1 MPRVNLTPLIDT
13 ALTLLVIFMVT
24 TPLIQN
30 GIKVELPKGQVSE
43 VNLSE
48 QPKEWVVSIDA
59 QGKTY
64 LNKEL
69 VVQHDLLQQLRYAA
83 ENNGVDAVVVR
94 ADAGAQ
100 FGTIIELVDAI
111 KNIGKIQYV
120 AFATEKTHT
129 AASGV
134 R

>member
-1 MPRVNLTPLIDT
+1 
-13 ALTLLVIFMVT
+13 MVT

-43 VNLSE
+43 IDLAA

-59 QGKTY
+59 QGTLF
-64 LNKEL
+64 LNKQQ
-69 VVQHDLLQQLRYAA
+69 VTTQDLLQQLRYAS
-83 ENNGVDAVVVR
+83 ENSGVDAVVVR

-120 AFATEKTHT
+120 AFATEKIQGG
-129 AASGV
+129 S
-134 R
+134 

>member
-1 MPRVNLTPLIDT
+1 
-13 ALTLLVIFMVT
+13 MVT

-48 QPKEWVVSIDA
+48 PKELVVSIDA
-59 QGKTY
+59 QGRSY

-69 VVQHDLLQQLRYAA
+69 MGHQDLLQQLRYAA
-83 ENNGVDAVVVR
+83 ENSGVDAVVVR
-94 ADAGAQ
+94 GDAGAQ

-129 AASGV
+129 G
-134 R
+134 